1 MAQFQFRCRAT
12 EIQHSCAY
20 EKETEPVHPSELL
33 GCVANAIKAIE
44 MMQFTGT
51 IASAANSYQINT
63 DFDTAW
69 IAGMAKVADWQIAPL
84 PAFGEL
90 GEIPSIQPDGLLTK
104 HGVAVAIEVEKSN
117 KKTIWFDIIKILM
130 LVEQHI
136 ADFGILLVPRNYAHK
151 LGEWDLFREA
161 RFYRWCLL
169 RFARVNPGLLSKL
182 AIIGYTQEAHIAGS
196 WMRLN
201 SAALTDIK
209 RQAREYF
216 LTHPSA

>member
-12 EIQHSCAY
+12 QIQHSCAY

-33 GCVANAIKAIE
+33 GCVADATKAIE

-51 IASAANSYQINT
+51 IASAANAYQINT

-69 IAGMAKVADWQIAPL
+69 IARMTEMADWQSAPL
-84 PAFGEL
+84 PALGEL

-104 HGVAVAIEVEKSN
+104 DDTTVAIEVEKSN

-130 LVEQHI
+130 LVQQQV
-136 ADFGILLVPRNYAHK
+136 ADFGLLLVPRNYAHK
-151 LGEWDLFREA
+151 HGEWDLFKEA

-169 RFARVNPGLLSKL
+169 RFAKVGPDLLSKL
-182 AIIGYTQEAHIAGS
+182 AIIGYTQEAQNAGN
-196 WMRLN
+196 WTRLN

-209 RQAREYF
+209 RQARRYF
-216 LTHPSA
+216 STQPNA